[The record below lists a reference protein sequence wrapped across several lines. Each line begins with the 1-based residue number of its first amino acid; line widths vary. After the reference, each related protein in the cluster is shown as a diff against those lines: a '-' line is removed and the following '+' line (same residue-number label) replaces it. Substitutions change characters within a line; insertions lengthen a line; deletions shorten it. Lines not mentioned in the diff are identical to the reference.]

1 MEIANNILENVKQ
14 LINNLNEQIQSQQEV
29 DVNTLQEEIR
39 VIDMLIHS
47 ITRIKKFEQSC

>member
-39 VIDMLIHS
+39 AIDMLLHS
-47 ITRIKKFEQSC
+47 IARIKKFE